1 MANSKL
7 YRCFDYVEITQVPT
21 TRFPN
26 RNKVMSLN
34 YVNKFECSS
43 GWENLTNNATVVI
56 PKNVV
61 ARDLNGNDVPLLG
74 TNINLGNGNN
84 PLFLRGDRI
93 TVSSG
98 YWYVNDLGAQV
109 QDVTLKFE
117 GFISKVHSKM
127 PITLECED
135 NGWIL
140 KQIKAPDKVYG
151 NGVSIQS
158 IITDLVKGTGLTVA
172 TESTTKVDFNV
183 GTFFTKNET
192 VMQVLARIKN
202 VYKIGVYIRGNEI
215 RIGYPTY
222 YQKDVQNPLKPFI
235 FRFQKNIISDNL
247 EYQRK
252 EDIVI
257 SATAESYYV
266 QSGGGST
273 KDGATKG
280 KTRKLMVFISLDAQG
295 NLKSQ
300 TITNTSQIPQNEGGE
315 RMTFFFPYAT
325 TAKELTE
332 LAKNELQKKYYTGFK
347 GYFTTFG
354 IPFIPMGDNI
364 KIEDPILKDRNGT
377 YKVKQVTYMSGV
389 TIGQRQVITLDYKI
403 DV

>member
-34 YVNKFECSS
+34 YVNKFQCTS

-61 ARDLNGNDVPLLG
+61 AKDLNGNDVPLLG
-74 TNINLGNGNN
+74 TNINIGNGDN

-151 NGVSIQS
+151 DGVSIQS
-158 IITDLVKGTGLTVA
+158 IITDLVKGTGLVVA
-172 TESTTKVDFNV
+172 TKSTTKVDFNV

-202 VYKIGVYIRGNEI
+202 VYKIGVYVHGNEI

-222 YQKDVQNPLKPFI
+222 YQRDVQNPSKPFI

-280 KTRKLMVFISLDAQG
+280 KTRKLMVFVSLDAQG
-295 NLKSQ
+295 NFKSQ
-300 TITNTSQIPQNEGGE
+300 TITNTSQIPQNVAGE
-315 RMTFFFPYAT
+315 RMTFFFPYAK

-354 IPFIPMGDNI
+354 IPFIPMGDNV
-364 KIEDPILKDRNGT
+364 KIEDPILQDRNGT
-377 YKVKQVTYMSGV
+377 YKVKSVTYMSGV

>member
-1 MANSKL
+1 MANSIL

-34 YVNKFECSS
+34 YVNKFECKS
-43 GWENLTNNATVVI
+43 GWEDLTNNATVVI
-56 PKNVV
+56 PKNVI
-61 ARDLNGNDVPLLG
+61 ARDLNGNSVPLLG
-74 TNINLGNGNN
+74 TNINIGNGTD

-151 NGVSIQS
+151 DGVSIQS
-158 IITDLVKGTGLTVA
+158 ILTELVKGTGIQVVTD
-172 TESTTKVDFNV
+172 SITKVQFTV

-192 VMQVLARIKN
+192 VMEVLARLKN
-202 VYKIGVYIRGNEI
+202 VYKIGAYVKGNEL
-215 RIGYPTY
+215 RLFYPTY
-222 YQKDVQNPLKPFI
+222 YQKDVQNPLRPFI
-235 FRFQKNIISDNL
+235 FRFQKNIISDSL

-257 SATAESYYV
+257 SATAESYYKEKV
-266 QSGGGST
+266 TGTT
-273 KDGATKG
+273 KDGASKTT
-280 KTRKLMVFISLDAQG
+280 TRKLMVFVSLDSQG
-295 NLKSQ
+295 KLTGKK
-300 TITNTSQIPQNEGGE
+300 ITNTSEIPQNTGGQ
-315 RMTFFFPYAT
+315 RMSFFYPWAT
-325 TAKELTE
+325 TVDELIK
-332 LAKNELQKKYYTGFK
+332 LATAQLEKKYYTGFK
-347 GYFTTFG
+347 GSFTTFG

-364 KIEDPILKDRNGT
+364 KIEDPVLTDRNGT
-377 YKVKQVTYMSGV
+377 YKVKSVTYMSGV
-389 TIGQRQVITLDYKI
+389 SIGQKQIITLDYKI